1 MGPRGGTAPSSSS
14 MRRSYGRCSGRVSA
28 LVLLKTSENSRYSSG
43 RPQRSGGGSSETEAL
58 RAETEADIAERL
70 SVKLSEP
77 WSLQA
82 RAKAAAPIRE
92 TEGIGVGSEGTGSG
106 SVVGSSGGDVGG
118 VTGRSAGVFRKWM
131 LCVFQSIPGL

>member
-1 MGPRGGTAPSSSS
+1 MFRQSVGLGLAEDVRELAVFLRQTGEV
-14 MRRSYGRCSGRVSA
+14 RRRLIGDGA
-28 LVLLKTSENSRYSSG
+28 K
-43 RPQRSGGGSSETEAL
+43 
-58 RAETEADIAERL
+58 TEADIAERL
-70 SVKLSEP
+70 NIKLSEP